1 MIVSCPSTIC
11 DASKR
16 PWSEAGRMAIY
27 RGIEYR
33 VLMRP
38 GRDAWAWTIFPRI
51 GKSIAGTIDGPRDRA
66 VTAAM
71 NAIIRVQK
79 LRPETAM

>member
-1 MIVSCPSTIC
+1 
-11 DASKR
+11 
-16 PWSEAGRMAIY
+16 MAIY

-33 VLMRP
+33 ILMRP

-51 GKSIAGTIDGPRDRA
+51 GNSIAGTIDGPRDRA

-79 LRPETAM
+79 LRPETASS

>member
-1 MIVSCPSTIC
+1 MLCRSTIC
-11 DASKR
+11 AASKTWWFEVR
-16 PWSEAGRMAIY
+16 ALAIY

-33 VLMRP
+33 IVMRP
-38 GRDAWAWTIFPRI
+38 GRDAWAWTIFPPI
-51 GKSIAGTIDGPRDRA
+51 GKAVAGTIDGPRDRA

-79 LRPETAM
+79 LRPMKAT